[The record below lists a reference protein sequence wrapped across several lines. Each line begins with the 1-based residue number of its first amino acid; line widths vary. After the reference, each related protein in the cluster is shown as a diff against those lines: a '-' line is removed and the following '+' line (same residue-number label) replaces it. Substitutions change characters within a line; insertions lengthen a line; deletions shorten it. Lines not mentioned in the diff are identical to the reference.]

1 MYASKQEGLQKT
13 GICGIQDGKPNDME
27 NSKKKVGKM
36 SVFDT
41 LRQIMIKAI
50 LSSLNKISTSY
61 CQPQK
66 PPIDIRF
73 GFEHIMS
80 G

>member
-1 MYASKQEGLQKT
+1 
-13 GICGIQDGKPNDME
+13 ME
-27 NSKKKVGKM
+27 NKKKKVDNTP
-36 SVFDT
+36 VFDT

-66 PPIDIRF
+66 PPIDKRF